1 MCCTGRAAGVL
12 SGAPA
17 HLQGVPQHALPLLA
31 GAQHRKGVHL
41 GALLVL
47 EVDLV
52 PVQRL
57 SRNSSQVLLQ

>member
-1 MCCTGRAAGVL
+1 MVL
-12 SGAPA
+12 ITPA
-17 HLQGVPQHALPLLA
+17 HLQGVAQHALALLA
-31 GAQHRKGVHL
+31 GAQHSKGVHL

-57 SRNSSQVLLQ
+57 PRNSRQVLSQRIMDIKT